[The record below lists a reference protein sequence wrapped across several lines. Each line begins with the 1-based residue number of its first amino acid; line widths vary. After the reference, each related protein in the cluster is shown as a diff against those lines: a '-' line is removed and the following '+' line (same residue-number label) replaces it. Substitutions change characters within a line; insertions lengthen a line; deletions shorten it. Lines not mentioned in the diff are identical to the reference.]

1 MNVTIIGSGVIGLL
15 SALVL
20 TEARY
25 RVTIIARDLPGDE
38 NQNWASPWA
47 GAGFLPHPESRDQ
60 SLQAESFKY
69 YCALA
74 HRDPTSGVQVL
85 KATEYFDDRDDDS
98 SIWYKNIVPGYR
110 RLGED
115 KLYPNAKIGFSYQ
128 TKKLEKRGVRFI
140 QGEIKSFAE
149 ANKMAKTDVLV
160 NATGLGAKELA
171 GDDNVVPIRDQ
182 TIFMKTDFDEI
193 AIFQGSHY
201 TYVIPRMFSG
211 GVIVGGVSQE
221 GNYDREVDEQLR
233 SEFLQRAKKFDHT
246 RLHTLDLEKDVKRD
260 IVAFRPGRRGGYRL
274 EAEGDVVHA
283 YGFAGLGYVYS
294 YGAALKV
301 RELVESVLAPRSRL

>member
-1 MNVTIIGSGVIGLL
+1 MDVTIIGSGVIGLL

-20 TEARY
+20 TDARY

-47 GAGFLPHPESRDQ
+47 GAGFLPHPETKDQ
-60 SLQAESFKY
+60 SLPTESFKY
-69 YCALA
+69 YWALA

-85 KATEYFDDRDDDS
+85 KATEYFDDRSDDS

-128 TKKLEKRGVRFI
+128 TVAINPSVFLIWVKKGLEKRGVRFI
-140 QGEIKSFAE
+140 RREVKSFAE
-149 ANKMAKTDVLV
+149 ATKMVKTDVLV

-171 GDDNVVPIRDQ
+171 GDNDVVPIRGQ

-201 TYVIPRMFSG
+201 TYVFP
-211 GVIVGGVSQE
+211 
-221 GNYDREVDEQLR
+221 
-233 SEFLQRAKKFDHT
+233 
-246 RLHTLDLEKDVKRD
+246 
-260 IVAFRPGRRGGYRL
+260 
-274 EAEGDVVHA
+274 
-283 YGFAGLGYVYS
+283 
-294 YGAALKV
+294 
-301 RELVESVLAPRSRL
+301 